1 MNPADFQ
8 VPEGAPIRRA
18 LARFARLVLR
28 ESRVSVEGPARIRRT
43 AEGRIVVYEPPAPRF
58 PGSFRVRRGDEREVT
73 IGDGLASGLVPRIEG
88 IRIDGLDDEGE
99 PVESLAGGRPALEC
113 EGPGPDGRSY
123 VALAAVPGELGEIDP
138 EREAPLEVI
147 HVTTL
152 PPRLRDE
159 EGRVLRLL
167 AALEWEGREGAR
179 RIARIRQIV
188 WYDQELYLAEGE
200 PRWRAA
206 S

>member
-1 MNPADFQ
+1 MNPADYQ
-8 VPEGAPIRRA
+8 VPDGAPIRPA
-18 LARFARLVLR
+18 LARFARIVLSEAR
-28 ESRVSVEGPARIRRT
+28 LRIQGPARIRRT
-43 AEGRIVVYEPPAPRF
+43 AMGRIVVYEPPPPRF
-58 PGSFRVRRGDEREVT
+58 PGSFRVRRRGERSVT
-73 IGDGLASGLVPRIEG
+73 VGDGLASGLVPRIDG

-99 PVESLAGGRPALEC
+99 PVDGLDGGRPELEC

-123 VALAAVPGELGEIDP
+123 VALAAVPGDLGEIDP
-138 EREAPLEVI
+138 EAPLEIV
-147 HVTTL
+147 HVAEL

-159 EGRVLRLL
+159 AGRVLRLL
-167 AALEWEGREGAR
+167 ASVEWAGRPGAR